1 MERQERIG
9 YSMMGAALLLILAG
23 TVGFTVEGTTSI
35 DVVTTGGK
43 TVFANEALPEH
54 ALGAIVTA
62 ELTLNWD
69 REDIYVVIVEEDEK
83 SRCESS
89 GTLGGFESGNSCT
102 ANDADVIAV
111 SVDGTEGLQWTVAP
125 GVHYAGLGT
134 VPGAPSFTNSE
145 VMFDYDVHLH
155 ASFGLYF
162 IFFLLGI
169 AGFAYSR
176 MK

>member
-9 YSMMGAALLLILAG
+9 YSMMGAALLLVLAG
-23 TVGFTVEGTTSI
+23 SVGFTVEGTTSI

-54 ALGAIVTA
+54 SLGAIVTA
-62 ELTLNWD
+62 DLTLNWD
-69 REDIYVVIVEEDEK
+69 REDIYVVIVEEEEK
-83 SRCESS
+83 LRCESA
-89 GTLGGFESGNSCT
+89 GTLGGFETGSSCT
-102 ANDADVIAV
+102 ANDADVIVV
-111 SVDGTEGLQWTVAP
+111 STDGTEGLQWTVEP
-125 GVHYAGLGT
+125 GIHYAGLGT
-134 VPGAPSFTNSE
+134 VPGAPSFSSSE
-145 VMFDYDVHLH
+145 VMFDYDVHLY

-162 IFFLLGI
+162 FFFLLGI

>member
-9 YSMMGAALLLILAG
+9 YSMMGGALILVLAG

-54 ALGAIVTA
+54 SLGAIVTA
-62 ELTLNWD
+62 DLTLYWD
-69 REDIYVVIVEEDEK
+69 RDDIYVVIVDDDEK
-83 SRCESS
+83 LRCESS
-89 GTLGGFESGNSCT
+89 GVLGGFETGSSCT

-111 SVDGTEGLQWTVAP
+111 GMDGTEGLQWTVAP
-125 GVHYAGLGT
+125 GIHYAGLGT
-134 VPGAPSFTNSE
+134 LPGAPSFSSSE
-145 VMFDYDVHLH
+145 VMFDYEVHLH

-162 IFFLLGI
+162 LFFLLGI

>member
-9 YSMMGAALLLILAG
+9 YSMMGAALILVLAG

-43 TVFANEALPEH
+43 TVFSNEALPEH
-54 ALGAIVTA
+54 SLGAIVTA
-62 ELTLNWD
+62 DLTLNWD
-69 REDIYVVIVEEDEK
+69 RDDIYVVIVDEDEK
-83 SRCESS
+83 LRCESS
-89 GTLGGFESGNSCT
+89 GVLGGFETGSSCT

-111 SVDGTEGLQWTVAP
+111 GMDGTEGLQWTVAP
-125 GVHYAGLGT
+125 GIHYAGLGT
-134 VPGAPSFTNSE
+134 LPGAPSFSSSE
-145 VMFDYDVHLH
+145 VMFDYEVHLH

-162 IFFLLGI
+162 LFFLLGI